1 MDFSQMFKVFTLV
14 FFAELGDKTQ
24 LAILSSTAGSKSPVS
39 VLAGSV
45 LALALTSLLA
55 VLLGGVINKIIN
67 PRYFEVGAGVLFII
81 MGVLYIVG
89 K

>member
-1 MDFSQMFKVFTLV
+1 MDFSQIVRVFVLI

-39 VLAGSV
+39 VFIGAV
-45 LALALTSLLA
+45 LALSLTSLLG
-55 VLLGGVINKIIN
+55 VLFGGTLNKLVN
-67 PRYFEVGAGVLFII
+67 PRYFQLGAGVLFLI
-81 MGVLYIVG
+81 MGVLFIAG